1 MRVRTGQLRTV
12 KSFLRSVVVEPIFA
26 GLEAVDDRVAG
37 GLVMLGGMLAGRTI
51 AAADV
56 TTFGASA
63 QVQPPSARRQTFDAT
78 CAAWF
83 RIQIDSFS
91 FILHVGLLRCA
102 NLLIL

>member
-12 KSFLRSVVVEPIFA
+12 KSFLRSVIIEPILA

-56 TTFGASA
+56 TAFGASA
-63 QVQPPSARRQTFDAT
+63 QVQPPSARGQAFDAT
-78 CAAWF
+78 GTAWL
-83 RIQIDSFS
+83 RIQIDPFS
-91 FILHVGLLRCA
+91 FTLHVGLLRCA
-102 NLLIL
+102 DLLI

>member
-12 KSFLRSVVVEPIFA
+12 KSFLGSVIIEPILA

-63 QVQPPSARRQTFDAT
+63 QVQPPSARRQTFDTA

-83 RIQIDSFS
+83 RIQIDSLDRKS
-91 FILHVGLLRCA
+91 TRLNSSHVS
-102 NLLIL
+102 